1 MNTWQK
7 LAIVLP
13 LLAFWAVG
21 VVVSTKIGGG
31 GDLHNM
37 DMFLIGLFFTAVIAL
52 HNSDWRNLLLAEHT
66 GSFWLKLVVVMLLIL
81 PAVGALQEMRSYN
94 FGEDASR
101 LVALTDAANEKAL
114 EMYPSQQVI
123 DDSLRSI
130 QREVELA
137 LGAGDVLFL
146 DQRQLLTFGFIT
158 NVPLVPEYDKKVLM
172 EQALASNR
180 DYFEEF
186 YRDLQDD
193 RFSLIITQPLNT
205 PRKGSDYQFGE
216 ENNAWVKWISRPLL
230 CYYEEKQTFLEVNV
244 QLLVP
249 NPEVADCTKKL
260 P

>member
-1 MNTWQK
+1 
-7 LAIVLP
+7 
-13 LLAFWAVG
+13 
-21 VVVSTKIGGG
+21 
-31 GDLHNM
+31 
-37 DMFLIGLFFTAVIAL
+37 
-52 HNSDWRNLLLAEHT
+52 
-66 GSFWLKLVVVMLLIL
+66 
-81 PAVGALQEMRSYN
+81 
-94 FGEDASR
+94 
-101 LVALTDAANEKAL
+101 
-114 EMYPSQQVI
+114 
-123 DDSLRSI
+123 
-130 QREVELA
+130 
-137 LGAGDVLFL
+137 L